1 MGVLMDQK
9 RSSWMTMLGLLV
21 AGLFIVGLAVVTSK
35 PFQERIAQADVEQE
49 VTSESAQAEPSEPA
63 EEAPAKVADAKPAG
77 AMEEESSE
85 AMDAAPA
92 EAAQDAGSKPADE
105 PPSKVAAADD
115 TPTAKEEAAETK
127 SEAVAADE
135 EAAEM
140 KDEAA
145 GAADEA
151 AAAGEDLCCK
161 EGDETP
167 PLELVQQVPPGG
179 LHNPYDWKKLVA
191 DSPEDYLVKQ
201 FRLPGCNEC
210 HGGGGGGGFC
220 PALSQG
226 VWFWGNTDDVL
237 FRLIAMGSKALEEQG
252 FTRIQWGTVK
262 APMPEMGHVIKTS
275 DHLWKII
282 SFIRSINPEGTN
294 PPEKLIPGRYSPP
307 EGKPAE

>member
-1 MGVLMDQK
+1 MDQHNN
-9 RSSWMTMLGLLV
+9 RSWMTVAGLLV
-21 AGLFIVGLAVVTSK
+21 AGLFIVGLAVFTSK
-35 PFQERIAQADVEQE
+35 PFQEAMTKTE
-49 VTSESAQAEPSEPA
+49 VTHEMASESAQGEAADPA
-63 EEAPAKVADAKPAG
+63 EDVSSEVAEEKSADAMA
-77 AMEEESSE
+77 ESSE
-85 AMDAAPA
+85 AVDAAPA
-92 EAAQDAGSKPADE
+92 EAAEETPAKPADE
-105 PPSKVAAADD
+105 PPSEVAAAEDA
-115 TPTAKEEAAETK
+115 PTAEEEAAETK
-127 SEAVAADE
+127 SEAAAADE
-135 EAAEM
+135 EAAET

-161 EGDETP
+161 QGDETP

-191 DSPEDYLVKQ
+191 ESPEDYLVKQ

-237 FRLIAMGSKALEEQG
+237 FRLIVMGSKALEAQG
-252 FTRIQWGTVK
+252 FERIQWGTVK

-275 DHLWKII
+275 DHVWKIV
-282 SFIRSINPEGTN
+282 SFIRSINPPGTN
-294 PPEKLIPGRYSPP
+294 PPEKVIPGRYTPP
-307 EGKPAE
+307 GEKPAE

>member
-1 MGVLMDQK
+1 MEQHNN
-9 RSSWMTMLGLLV
+9 RSWMTVAGLLV
-21 AGLFIVGLAVVTSK
+21 AGLFIVGLAVFTSK
-35 PFQERIAQADVEQE
+35 PFQENVLQTEAIHETAADS
-49 VTSESAQAEPSEPA
+49 TQAEPSDSADEEPSKA
-63 EEAPAKVADAKPAG
+63 AQDKPDGTAAD
-77 AMEEESSE
+77 ESSE
-85 AMDAAPA
+85 ATEAAPA
-92 EAAQDAGSKPADE
+92 ETAEETPAKPADE
-105 PPSKVAAADD
+105 PPSEMAAAEDA
-115 TPTAKEEAAETK
+115 PTAKEEAAETAA
-127 SEAVAADE
+127 ETAAADE
-135 EAAEM
+135 EAAEA
-140 KDEAA
+140 KGETA

-161 EGDETP
+161 QGDETP

-191 DSPEDYLVKQ
+191 ESPEDYLVKQ

-275 DHLWKII
+275 DHLWKIV
-282 SFIRSINPEGTN
+282 SFIRSINPPGTN
-294 PPEKLIPGRYSPP
+294 PPEKVIPGRYTPP
-307 EGKPAE
+307 GDKAAE

>member
-1 MGVLMDQK
+1 MHQEK
-9 RSSWMTMLGLLV
+9 RSSWKTVAGLLV

-35 PFQERIAQADVEQE
+35 PFQERMAQNDIAQEMVSGAVEH
-49 VTSESAQAEPSEPA
+49 PSDPPD
-63 EEAPAKVADAKPAG
+63 EAPSKVSDEKADQALDD
-77 AMEEESSE
+77 SSE
-85 AMDAAPA
+85 AAAA
-92 EAAQDAGSKPADE
+92 ASSETAQDTSSEPADE
-105 PPSKVAAADD
+105 PPSEVAAAEEA
-115 TPTAKEEAAETK
+115 PTAEEEAAATK
-127 SEAVAADE
+127 ADAAAAEE
-135 EAAEM
+135 EAAAE
-140 KDEAA
+140 KSEAA

-161 EGDETP
+161 QGDETP

-179 LHNPYDWKKLVA
+179 LHNPYDWKKLA
-191 DSPEDYLVKQ
+191 AESPEDYLVKQ

-275 DHLWKII
+275 DHLWKIV
-282 SFIRSINPEGTN
+282 SFIRSINPPGTN
-294 PPEKLIPGRYSPP
+294 PPEKVIPGRYTPP